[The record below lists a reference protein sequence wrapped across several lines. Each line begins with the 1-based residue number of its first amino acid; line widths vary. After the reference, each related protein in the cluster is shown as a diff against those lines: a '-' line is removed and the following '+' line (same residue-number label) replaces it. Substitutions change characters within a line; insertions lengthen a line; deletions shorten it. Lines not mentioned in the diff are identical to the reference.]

1 MCECREGTM
10 PRAALTLDQR
20 SLMAKHK
27 TYDCNGGCPVEAALD
42 RIGGKWKG
50 ILLYHLMSGTHRFNQ
65 LRRQLPSVTQRML
78 TKQLR
83 ELEKDGLIQRVV
95 YPEVPP
101 RVEYSLTALGR
112 SLKPIINALRTWGE
126 NYVQRQSSRRNAA

>member
-1 MCECREGTM
+1 
-10 PRAALTLDQR
+10 
-20 SLMAKHK
+20 MAKHK
-27 TYDCNGGCPVEAALD
+27 SYDCAGGCPVEATLD

-50 ILLYHLMSGTHRFNQ
+50 ILLFHLMSGTHRFNQ
-65 LRRQLPSVTQRML
+65 LRRQLPSITQRML

-101 RVEYSLTALGR
+101 RVEYSLTPLGR
-112 SLKPIINALRTWGE
+112 SLRPIINALRAWGE
-126 NYVQRQSSRRNAA
+126 SYVQRRSERRNAA